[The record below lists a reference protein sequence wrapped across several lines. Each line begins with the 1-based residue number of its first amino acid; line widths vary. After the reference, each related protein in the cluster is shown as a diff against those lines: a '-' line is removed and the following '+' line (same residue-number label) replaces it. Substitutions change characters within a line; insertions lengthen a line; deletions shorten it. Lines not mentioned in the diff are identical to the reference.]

1 MKRLAAS
8 RQRQSFRSID
18 ARRKTARQL
27 YPAMSVHKKNAL
39 LLLGSCVFALL
50 LAEFLLRLMD
60 YFHVS
65 FYEPSICCGTALI
78 PNTEG
83 WWRREGEAYI
93 RINSAGLRDREH
105 AIAKPPNTLRIAIL
119 GDSYAEAFQVPM
131 ERAFWSVLERT
142 LPGCQTLRG
151 KNLEVINFGVS
162 GYGTA
167 QALQT
172 LRHKVWP
179 YQPDIVVL
187 AFVSGNDVRNN
198 SRSLERDGTRPYFV
212 YENGTLVYDDAFL
225 EDPAWLYRNSG
236 PVRFMNALM
245 NRSRLLQ
252 LVYQI
257 KHSDLFRFPAAQAA
271 DRPGHSALSQ
281 EPGLDDTIYRAPATK
296 AWRDAWAVTEGLI
309 ELMNKETL
317 EHGADLLLVT
327 LSNGIQVHP
336 DQDVRRNYT
345 AHLEVDD
352 LFYPDRRLASLAE
365 RLGVPHLMLAPRLHR
380 WAEANQTCV
389 HGFANATQCGG
400 HWNATGHRLAGE
412 WIADRICRTG
422 TD

>member
-1 MKRLAAS
+1 
-8 RQRQSFRSID
+8 
-18 ARRKTARQL
+18 
-27 YPAMSVHKKNAL
+27 MSAYKKNAL
-39 LLLGSCVFALL
+39 LLLGSFVVALL
-50 LAEFLLRLMD
+50 LAEFLLRLIG
-60 YFHVS
+60 YSHVS
-65 FYEPSICCGTALI
+65 FYEPSVCCGSALI

-83 WWRREGEAYI
+83 WWRQEGEAYI

-105 AIAKPPNTLRIAIL
+105 DIAKPPNTLRIAIL

-131 ERAFWSVLERT
+131 VQAFWSVPERT
-142 LPGCQTLRG
+142 LAGCQVP
-151 KNLEVINFGVS
+151 NSQDVEVINFGVS

-167 QALQT
+167 PALQT

-187 AFVSGNDVRNN
+187 AFVTGNDVRNN
-198 SRSLERDGTRPYFV
+198 SRLLEGDGTRPYFV
-212 YENGTLVYDDAFL
+212 YENGQLVYDDAFL
-225 EDPAWLYRNSG
+225 EDPAWLYRNSV

-252 LVYQI
+252 LIYQI
-257 KHSDLFRFPAAQAA
+257 KHSEIFRFSAA
-271 DRPGHSALSQ
+271 DAADKPEQSTVYHEQ
-281 EPGLDDTIYRAPATK
+281 GLDDTIYRAPATK

-309 ELMNKETL
+309 ELMNRETH

-336 DQDVRRNYT
+336 DPGVRQIYM

-352 LFYPDRRLASLAE
+352 LFYPDRRLASLAG
-365 RLGVPHLMLAPRLHR
+365 RLGIPHLMLAPRLHQ

-389 HGFANATQCGG
+389 HGFANATKCGG

-412 WIADRICRTG
+412 WIADRICRAG
-422 TD
+422 ANPNLSQIMLDLGANL